1 MDNIFIN
8 SPIIKD
14 YYNIKD
20 FFLHIDN
27 EIHLTE
33 LPFPCDYNTYG
44 HFCLSNEEINKIMC
58 TEENRFEE
66 YNIEKENEDKITNY
80 IYQTRYSRYSKYNIK
95 MDEYTLRR
103 NDYVKD
109 NNVYYNPN
117 HHKTNSITNYKND
130 DINKKSDNNKYFDDD
145 IFIFNMYKNM
155 EERNIRKNINRY
167 NLIKDDNNMY
177 RNILFEH
184 SHKNIMLREYDKT
197 KNITFHPHGTYFL
210 TYPFYIL
217 NNNKKE
223 KRKIPNMPYRILSAP
238 ELMDDFYLN
247 LLDWSKKNIIATAL
261 CDKLYLWNN
270 NTCTNQKLFV
280 ANKIEKEIEQKDKGD
295 DKKTEKKDKDKK
307 EKRKSN
313 NDKYYNH
320 KCESMEILKSSEKKK
335 NKPQKTISSLKWNI
349 NGNFLATGLSNGV
362 VEIWD
367 IEKCVRIRKYKN
379 HKSRVNTLCWNHN
392 TLTTGGR
399 DNKIINSDIRSKEI
413 YYIELT
419 KHKSEICGLEW
430 NADGTYLAS
439 GSNDNSIYIWDKY
452 TNKYLFHFKKH
463 KAAVKAIAW
472 CPYKNHIL
480 SSGGGSV
487 DKKIFLWNIK
497 TGKSINEIY
506 TKSQVS
512 NIIWSINTSELIST
526 HSHSLNQIILWNL
539 PQLKKVTTL
548 RGHKSRVLYA
558 ALSPDGTSIATG
570 SPDQTIRLWNIFP
583 KCGDKSISLF
593 FPLSN
598 CYNTVR

>member
-1 MDNIFIN
+1 MDNIFIK
-8 SPIIKD
+8 SAIIED
-14 YYNIKD
+14 YYNIEN

-27 EIHLTE
+27 ELHLTD
-33 LPFPCDYNTYG
+33 LPLPCDYNSYG
-44 HFCLSNEEINKIMC
+44 HFYLSNEEINKIIC
-58 TEENRFEE
+58 SEQNRFEK
-66 YNIEKENEDKITNY
+66 YNLENEEKISSY
-80 IYQTRYSRYSKYNIK
+80 IYETRYSRYNKYNIK

-103 NDYVKD
+103 NNDFKKK
-109 NNVYYNPN
+109 NVYDNTS
-117 HHKTNSITNYKND
+117 HHNINSIINYKKSD
-130 DINKKSDNNKYFDDD
+130 VNKKSNSNKYFDDD
-145 IFIFNMYKNM
+145 NNIFIFNMYKKKM
-155 EERNIRKNINRY
+155 EEKKNIERY
-167 NLIKDDNNMY
+167 NPIKDDNIY

-184 SHKNIMLREYDKT
+184 SQKNIMLREKYMS
-197 KNITFHPHGTYFL
+197 KNVIAMNNPYGTHFF
-210 TYPFYIL
+210 TYPSYIL

-238 ELMDDFYLN
+238 ELIDDFYLN

-261 CDKLYLWNN
+261 SDKLYLWNN
-270 NTCTNQKLFV
+270 NTCTSQKLFV
-280 ANKIEKEIEQKDKGD
+280 ANKMDKDIEKNDKGE
-295 DKKTEKKDKDKK
+295 DKRRNKYKNKKRKN
-307 EKRKSN
+307 EKSN
-313 NDKYYNH
+313 NDKNND
-320 KCESMEILKSSEKKK
+320 KCELIETIKPLEKI
-335 NKPQKTISSLKWNI
+335 KPQKTISSLKWNNI

-367 IEKCVRIRKYKN
+367 VEKSVRIRKYKN
-379 HKSRVNTLCWNHN
+379 HKLRVNTLCWNHN
-392 TLTTGGR
+392 ILTSGGR

-430 NADGTYLAS
+430 NTDGTYLAS

-452 TNKYLFHFKKH
+452 TNKYLFHFLKH
-463 KAAVKAIAW
+463 KAAVKAISW

-480 SSGGGSV
+480 ASGGGSV

-497 TGKSINEIY
+497 NGKSINEIY

-512 NIIWSINTSELIST
+512 NIIWSINTREIIST
-526 HSHSLNQIILWNL
+526 HSNSLNQIILWNL

-548 RGHKSRVLYA
+548 KGHKLRVLHA

-583 KCGDKSISLF
+583 KYGDKNISLF
-593 FPLSN
+593 FPISN